1 MHTFAK
7 YLFSALLPHD
17 PDLSYK
23 LALRAMRWVALVQP
37 VGLHQCRCVQGP
49 LFLLI
54 LLPFPLRLFP
64 DTKPSLE
71 QLRYVHMI

>member
-23 LALRAMRWVALVQP
+23 LALRAMRWVAPVQP
-37 VGLHQCRCVQGP
+37 DGLFLCLPYSLSPLSLSQTQGLHM
-49 LFLLI
+49 FI
-54 LLPFPLRLFP
+54 
-64 DTKPSLE
+64 
-71 QLRYVHMI
+71 